1 MNKIAKTSFVFI
13 ITLIGF
19 ALGPQIGEATEL
31 VKKISNH
38 TKLSDYG
45 YFKALPGVYTP
56 ASHTFVMQSGAE
68 TEVIPL
74 EGNVNSS
81 QLTVDENSPVGSAM
95 IRNVGWYQGKKV
107 SIKVS
112 MLKNLP
118 SRAGEQSF

>member
-1 MNKIAKTSFVFI
+1 M
-13 ITLIGF
+13 
-19 ALGPQIGEATEL
+19 
-31 VKKISNH
+31 
-38 TKLSDYG
+38 SDYG

-95 IRNVGWYQGKKV
+95 IRNVGGIKAKK
-107 SIKVS
+107 SA
-112 MLKNLP
+112 LKF
-118 SRAGEQSF
+118 QC